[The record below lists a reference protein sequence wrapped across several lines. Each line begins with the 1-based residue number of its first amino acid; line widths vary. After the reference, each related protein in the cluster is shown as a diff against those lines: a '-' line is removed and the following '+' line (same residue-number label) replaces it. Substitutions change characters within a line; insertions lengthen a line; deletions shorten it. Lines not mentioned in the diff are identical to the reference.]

1 MMNNDQNCVNI
12 KIFPTAELQFY
23 LLKGKPSKK
32 KNKKKCEGGGVV
44 QGNFHTFYFMP
55 RMA

>member
-1 MMNNDQNCVNI
+1 MNNDQNCVNI

-32 KNKKKCEGGGVV
+32 KNKKKCEIFTLVR
-44 QGNFHTFYFMP
+44 GNFHTFYFMP

>member
-1 MMNNDQNCVNI
+1 MNNDQNCVNI

-32 KNKKKCEGGGVV
+32 KNKKSVKFVV
-44 QGNFHTFYFMP
+44 VRGNFHTFYFMP

>member
-1 MMNNDQNCVNI
+1 MNNDQNCVNI

-32 KNKKKCEGGGVV
+32 KNKKKCEIFTLFILCLEWPE
-44 QGNFHTFYFMP
+44 NCTLF
-55 RMA
+55 